1 MKIIIETKNTEQDEK
16 VRKGKIHKELR
27 NTIVSYG
34 YDKKD
39 VDVSVDV
46 REPAAGELN
55 LAYKHGYNQGWTDC
69 LNRGN

>member
-1 MKIIIETKNTEQDEK
+1 MKIIIETNNWNQDEK
-16 VRKGKIHKELR
+16 VRKGKIQKELR

-55 LAYKHGYNQGWTDC
+55 LAYKHGYNQGWVDC
-69 LNRGN
+69 LNRAI